1 MSADASLL
9 ALLDREAKA
18 ALDQWPLALSRVKL
32 VKYRENAVYSAYCD
46 KGRRYAVRLHRHG
59 YHSDEALETE
69 LAWMADLR
77 RSGLPVPDVF
87 VTGAGG
93 NFCRPVGP
101 DGKERQ
107 IDLIEWLPGEP
118 IGCSELGLG
127 ATRETAARQ
136 MRALGAIMA
145 RMHDHAR
152 GWSGLPGARRHSWD
166 AEGLA
171 GTDPLW
177 GRFWDLSRLSANERD
192 LLIAGR
198 DRALEQLDCFG
209 TTKDRFGLIH
219 ADLVPENVLAD
230 GDALSIID
238 FDDAGFG
245 WHMFDVA
252 TALVFTV
259 EQPHYDTI
267 RQSLLAGYRTVRTLP
282 AAHEA
287 MLPLFLFLRATTYL
301 GWMQTRPEME
311 LPDGMV
317 QQLISRATR
326 LCRQYLG
333 ES

>member
-1 MSADASLL
+1 MSADASTL
-9 ALLDREAKA
+9 ALLDQEAHA

-32 VKYRENAVYSAYCD
+32 VKHRENAVYSVHCD
-46 KGRRYAVRLHRHG
+46 RGRRYAVRLHRRG

-77 RSGLPVPDVF
+77 RSGLPVPDVV

-93 NFCRPVGP
+93 NFCRPAGP
-101 DGKERQ
+101 DGEERQ
-107 IDLIEWLPGEP
+107 IDLIEWLPGQP
-118 IGCSELGLG
+118 IGCSERGLA
-127 ATRETAARQ
+127 ATGEVAARQ
-136 MRALGAIMA
+136 MHALGAIMA
-145 RMHDHAR
+145 RMHDHAQS
-152 GWSGLPGARRHSWD
+152 WPGLSGARRHSWD

-177 GRFWDLSRLSANERD
+177 GRFWDLSHLSTDERD
-192 LLIAGR
+192 VLIAGR
-198 DRALEQLDCFG
+198 DRARAQLDAFG
-209 TTKDRFGLIH
+209 MAEDRFGLIH

-245 WHMFDVA
+245 WHMFDMA

-259 EQPHYDTI
+259 EQPRHDTI
-267 RQSLLAGYRTVRTLP
+267 RQSLLTGYRTVRTLP

-311 LPDGMV
+311 LPGEMV
-317 QQLISRATR
+317 RQLVSRATR
-326 LCRQYLG
+326 LCREYLG